1 MLSPLPLVPC
11 SSTLARVSD
20 VTRIL
25 DRVQAGDSKAAEE
38 LLPLVY
44 EELRK
49 LAAIRMANEPAGQT
63 LQATAL
69 VHEAWLRLVG
79 PEAQVW
85 SNRYHFFAAAAE
97 AMRRILIDNARR
109 KQRPKHG
116 HGWQRVDLDQVNIA
130 VQADDGTL
138 LLVNDALT
146 RLEQEDP
153 QKAEL
158 VKLRYFAGMTIPE
171 AGKALGLSESTAK
184 RLWTYAR
191 AFLLREIKRLQA
203 SDENPS

>member
-1 MLSPLPLVPC
+1 M
-11 SSTLARVSD
+11 SD
-20 VTRIL
+20 VTHLL
-25 DRVQAGDSKAAEE
+25 DRVQQGDAKAAEE

-49 LAAIRMANEPAGQT
+49 LAAIRLANEPAGQT

-69 VHEAWLRLVG
+69 VHEAWLRLAG
-79 PEAQVW
+79 PQVW
-85 SNRYHFFAAAAE
+85 NNRYHFFAAAAE

-116 HGWQRVDLDQVNIA
+116 QGWQRVDLDQVNVAI
-130 VQADDGTL
+130 QTDDDTL
-138 LLVNDALT
+138 LLVNEALT

-171 AGKALGLSESTAK
+171 AGQALGLSESTAK
-184 RLWTYAR
+184 RNWTFAR

-203 SDENPS
+203 TGEAVG

>member
-1 MLSPLPLVPC
+1 MFSPDCYEC
-11 SSTLARVSD
+11 SRERRD
-20 VTRIL
+20 PIL
-25 DRVQAGDSKAAEE
+25 DRAQSGDPKAAEE

-116 HGWQRVDLDQVNIA
+116 HGWQRVDLDQVNVAI
-130 VQADDGTL
+130 QTDDDTL
-138 LLVNDALT
+138 LLVDEALT

-203 SDENPS
+203 SDEGPA